1 VRVRFDA
8 MCLQDYSLA
17 VALSGT
23 RAAIDQGLQHL
34 RAATALLTAGGDT
47 GHAEAALAAAEAALG
62 DSIQRLGVAKAA
74 ALQQLVAQLQVRAG
88 AAAAAA
94 AEADHELQDTC
105 CSSMTCHAAI

>member
-1 VRVRFDA
+1 
-8 MCLQDYSLA
+8 LQDYSLA

-34 RAATALLTAGGDT
+34 RAAAALLTAGGDT